1 MPEKFLLEVGCDE
14 IPARY
19 LPLAVRDLHAKAE
32 AALKEA
38 RMAFSDVRTYGTPR
52 RLVLAIEDLSDR
64 SGDAVTEVRG
74 PSKKAAYDQDGNP
87 SKALLG
93 FAKSLGIDPSEVVL
107 KEEAGGEYVYGRR
120 HEKGRPAPEVLSLI
134 LPPVVMGLE
143 SPYPMRWGEENWRW
157 YRPIRWVVAL
167 YGKDVVPLSIA
178 GHSSGRR
185 TLGHRTLHPGP
196 LEVPSAA
203 DYFKVM
209 EEALV
214 IVDPDRR
221 AALITEGAR
230 QVALELGGEPVI
242 DDELL
247 SEVASLCEHPSAFLG
262 RFEDRYRN
270 LPKEVLMT
278 AMRHHQRYFP
288 IQDSQGNILP
298 GFVGVRDGH
307 PRNSIETVRSGNE
320 WVLRARLKDAE
331 FFFEQDK
338 KVALEDRVPE
348 LAGVRFLRNSGTM
361 LDKAGRMERLARG
374 VALSLQNRSAAA
386 NSRVDSQLLLDGEA
400 AAKAAKLAKAD
411 LVTAMVREFPEL
423 EGIMGWR
430 YGELQGLPGEVVAA
444 IRDQYLPRGAKDR
457 LPEPGVPSV
466 IALVDKLDTLAVAFS
481 LGMEVSGSADPF
493 GLRRNAMGVV
503 SILLGHGYDADLE
516 GLLDEPLRLAAEVV
530 SNPAPDRKVKLVQFL
545 LGRVEGA
552 LTDRGFAV
560 EVTRAVLGGGE
571 KRVARLPAMAQ
582 ALSQLA
588 GRAELA
594 DVVTGWRRTSVL
606 AKGAEPAGSVD
617 TALLAE
623 EPERALYQVI
633 TESSP
638 VLDSMYE
645 EGEYDRYLDR
655 LAVLRRPIDR
665 CLDEVLIMADDL
677 AVRSNRLAL
686 LRSASRLY
694 TRYADFV
701 HVLPLIGREG

>member
-19 LPLAVRDLHAKAE
+19 LPLAVRDLRAKAE

-38 RMAFSDVRTYGTPR
+38 RMAFSEVKTYGTPR
-52 RLVLAIEDLSDR
+52 RLVLVVEDLSDR

-93 FAKSLGIDPSEVVL
+93 FARSLGIDPSEVIL
-107 KEEAGGEYVYGRR
+107 KEEAGGEYVYGQR
-120 HEKGRPAPEVLSLI
+120 HEKGRPAADVLSAI
-134 LPPVVMGLE
+134 LPSVVMGLE
-143 SPYPMRWGEENWRW
+143 SPYPMRWGDENWRW

-167 YGKDVVPLSIA
+167 YGKDVVPMFIA

-209 EEALV
+209 DDASV

-230 QVALELGGEPVI
+230 KVALELGGEPVI

-247 SEVASLCEHPSAFLG
+247 SEVTSLCEHPSAFLG
-262 RFEDRYRN
+262 RFEDRYRS
-270 LPKEVLMT
+270 LPKEVLVT

-288 IQDSQGNILP
+288 VEDAQGNILP

-307 PRNSIETVRSGNE
+307 PSHGMETVRSGNE
-320 WVLRARLKDAE
+320 WVLRARLEDAE
-331 FFFEQDK
+331 FFFEQDR
-338 KVALEDRVPE
+338 KVSLEARLPE

-361 LDKAGRMERLARG
+361 LDKAGRMERLAR
-374 VALSLQNRSAAA
+374 VVSPALQHRSAVSSPETGSQERFDADVAA
-386 NSRVDSQLLLDGEA
+386 R
-400 AAKAAKLAKAD
+400 AAKLAKAD

-430 YGELQGLPGEVVAA
+430 YGELEGLPAGIVAA

-457 LPEPGVPSV
+457 LPEPGIPSV
-466 IALVDKLDTLAVAFS
+466 VALVDKLDTLAVAFS

-503 SILLGHGYDADLE
+503 SILMGHGYDADLE
-516 GLLDEPLRLAAEVV
+516 GLLDEPLRLATGVV
-530 SNPAPDRKVKLVQFL
+530 MNPAPDRKAKLLQFL

-552 LTDRGFAV
+552 LIDRGFSV
-560 EVTRAVLGGGE
+560 EVTRAALGGGE
-571 KRVARLPAMAQ
+571 KRIARLPAMAQ
-582 ALSQLA
+582 ALSRLE
-588 GRAELA
+588 GKRLA

-606 AKGAEPAGSVD
+606 AKGAESGGDVD
-617 TALLAE
+617 PDLLAE
-623 EPERALYQVI
+623 EPERALHCAV
-633 TESSP
+633 TEVSP
-638 VLDSMYE
+638 ILARMYE
-645 EGEYDRYLDR
+645 EGDYGGYLDR
-655 LAVLRRPIDR
+655 LAGLRGPVDR

-686 LRSASRLY
+686 LRRVSRLY
-694 TRYADFV
+694 TSYADFA
-701 HVLPLIGREG
+701 HILPLLGREG